1 MDSLI
6 DIIRT
11 GKNIETFRNY
21 FEKENAEKQIEL
33 LTASLKDGMNVLH
46 ICSS

>member
-6 DIIRT
+6 DIIKT

-21 FEKENAEKQIEL
+21 FEKENAEK
-33 LTASLKDGMNVLH
+33 
-46 ICSS
+46 